1 MDIKEKSAEF
11 LEFLKQFL
19 TEERWE
25 KFNEVIAW
33 RTRFITIVL
42 EDIYQSQNASAVL
55 RTCDLTG
62 IQDLH
67 VIENVNPY
75 DINPDVTLGSNKWIN
90 LFRYNKQ
97 QDNTL
102 ETFDILRNRG
112 YKIVAT
118 SPHKSQ
124 HLLETL
130 PLDKPIALVLGNE
143 LTGLSDT
150 ALNQADAFVRIP
162 MHGFTKSFNISVS
175 AALLLYNLTNRLRQ
189 SNADWQLSPEEKT
202 DIMIEWCMRTLPK
215 SELIAERFFS
225 EY

>member
-1 MDIKEKSAEF
+1 MDVKGKDTEF
-11 LEFLKQFL
+11 LDYLKQFV

-62 IQDLH
+62 IQDVH
-67 VIENVNPY
+67 VIENSNQY

-90 LFRYNKQ
+90 LFKYNKQ
-97 QDNTL
+97 HDNTL
-102 ETFDILRNRG
+102 EAIDVLRNRG
-112 YKIVAT
+112 YTIVAT

-124 HLLETL
+124 YTLETL
-130 PLDKPIALVLGNE
+130 SVDKPIALVLGNE

-150 ALNQADAFVRIP
+150 ALNQADAIVRIP
-162 MHGFTKSFNISVS
+162 MHGFTESFNISVS

-225 EY
+225 DY

>member
-1 MDIKEKSAEF
+1 MDVKDQSAKF

-19 TEERWE
+19 TEERLE

-62 IQDLH
+62 IQNVH
-67 VIENVNPY
+67 VIENINRY
-75 DINPDVTLGSNKWIN
+75 DINPDVALGSNKWIN
-90 LFRYNKQ
+90 LFRYNKK

-102 ETFDILRNRG
+102 ETFDILKKSG
-112 YKIVAT
+112 FTIVAT

-124 HLLETL
+124 YTPETL
-130 PLDKPIALVLGNE
+130 PLDKPVALVLGNE

-150 ALNQADAFVRIP
+150 ALEQADAFVRIP
-162 MHGFTKSFNISVS
+162 MHGFTESFNISVS
-175 AALLLYNLTNRLRQ
+175 AALLLYKLTNRLRE
-189 SNADWQLSPEEKT
+189 SNADWQLSVEEKT
-202 DIMIEWCMRTLPK
+202 DIMIEWCMRTLPR

-225 EY
+225 KQ

>member
-1 MDIKEKSAEF
+1 MGVKDKSVEF

-19 TEERWE
+19 TEDRWE

-42 EDIYQSQNASAVL
+42 EDIYQSQNASAVV

-62 IQDLH
+62 IHDVH
-67 VIENVNPY
+67 VIENINRY

-97 QDNTL
+97 QDNTI
-102 ETFDILRNRG
+102 ETFDVLRNRG
-112 YKIVAT
+112 YTIVAT

-124 HLLETL
+124 FTLETL

-143 LTGLSDT
+143 LTGLSDN

-162 MHGFTKSFNISVS
+162 MHGFTESFNISVS

-189 SNADWQLSPEEKT
+189 SNADWQLSMEEKT

>member
-62 IQDLH
+62 IQDVH
-67 VIENVNPY
+67 IIENVNPY

-102 ETFDILRNRG
+102 ETFDILRSRG

-124 HLLETL
+124 HTLETL

-162 MHGFTKSFNISVS
+162 MHGFTESFNISVS

-189 SNADWQLSPEEKT
+189 LNADWQLSPEEKT

>member
-162 MHGFTKSFNISVS
+162 MHGFTESFNISVS